1 MNENEKTQFIKDLK
15 EFLHDG
21 VVNVCFEKKDG
32 TERIMNCT
40 LASEFIP
47 EDMTPKGLSVKAR
60 SKDVLAVF
68 DTDNNGWRSFLLE
81 NVKYIK
87 TL

>member
-1 MNENEKTQFIKDLK
+1 MNEDEKETLRKALK
-15 EFLHDG
+15 EFLSDG
-21 VVNVCFEKKDG
+21 VVNVCFTKKDG
-32 TERIMNCT
+32 NERIMNCT

-47 EDMTPKGLSVKAR
+47 KDMTPKGLSVKAT
-60 SKDVLAVF
+60 SKDVMTVF

-81 NVKYIK
+81 KVKYVK

>member
-1 MNENEKTQFIKDLK
+1 MTRKEIKELLRDRVA
-15 EFLHDG
+15 EIMFT
-21 VVNVCFEKKDG
+21 KKDG

-81 NVKYIK
+81 NV
-87 TL
+87 